1 MNSFKNIIRNNLAG
15 SAIILYIIVFMLV
28 QYANPSFLYN
38 PDGSLREFGVG
49 YSSKTVLPIWL
60 IAIILGILLVFS
72 SVLRVE
78 TGSAHYVMILASV
91 IFAYI
96 LAIYYQMLNTYRERS
111 DATRRDVHDVIVS
124 TFPFSSCSF
133 FFATSCV
140 SFSTCARIFCC
151 SGVNVH
157 PIFSR

>member
-60 IAIILGILLVFS
+60 IAIILGILSYLAVY
-72 SVLRVE
+72 
-78 TGSAHYVMILASV
+78 YVSRPAVRI
-91 IFAYI
+91 
-96 LAIYYQMLNTYRERS
+96 ML
-111 DATRRDVHDVIVS
+111 
-124 TFPFSSCSF
+124 
-133 FFATSCV
+133 
-140 SFSTCARIFCC
+140 
-151 SGVNVH
+151 
-157 PIFSR
+157 